1 MPESDGFRRKTMLTA
16 NSLVEGFFK
25 SNLMGQAIVVIQLLA
40 SVVMGAVIIGK
51 WRELSYLST
60 VTRRFLRD
68 FASYGDVLGYYVKRR
83 PAITDGI
90 ETIYKETCE
99 RLVRM
104 ITPELRTVGGA
115 QAVAAPTAL
124 TPHEIQLVRST
135 CEHVLDEEELKIEHG
150 MGVISTIV
158 SMAPMLGL
166 LGTVWGVLDAFADM
180 GVAQSA
186 NLATIAPSISSA
198 LVTTVVGLIVAITG
212 VIFYSQMNAT
222 IRALSSDME
231 GFADEL
237 AGRIANEYQ
246 GKGA

>member
-1 MPESDGFRRKTMLTA
+1 MLIA

-25 SNLMGQAIVVIQLLA
+25 SNLMGQAIVAIQVLG
-40 SVVMGAVIIGK
+40 SIVMIAVIIGK
-51 WRELSYLST
+51 WRELAFLTSI
-60 VTRRFLRD
+60 TRRFLRD
-68 FASYGDVLGYYVKRR
+68 FSTFGDVLGYYVKRR

-99 RLVRM
+99 RLIRM
-104 ITPELRTVGGA
+104 ITPELRVVGGV
-115 QAVAAPTAL
+115 QPSPQPSAL
-124 TPHEIQLVRST
+124 SPHEIELVRST
-135 CEHVLDEEELKIEHG
+135 CEHALQEEELKIEKG
-150 MGVISTIV
+150 MGIIQTVV

-180 GVAQSA
+180 GAAQSA

-198 LVTTVVGLIVAITG
+198 LVTTVVGLIVAIIG
-212 VIFYSQMNAT
+212 VVFFNHMNGI

-237 AGRIANEYQ
+237 TGRIANEYQ
-246 GKGA
+246 GRGA